1 MSNKYFFRGKISEE
15 KFRRIVRLFCLD
27 IEAKKSA
34 ELTNLNRST
43 VNNICRKLRERIAEL
58 CEAES
63 PFTNGEVELDE
74 SYFGARRVRGIRGR
88 GARGKTPVF
97 GMLKRGDKVYT
108 QIVKNCSISELLP
121 IIKGRTD
128 TGAIIYSDGFKSYDG
143 LVNYGYKRHYR
154 VKHGENEFA
163 LGHNH
168 INGIENF
175 WGLCKV
181 RLAKFRGVHRHTFY
195 LHIKECEFRYNY
207 RNQNLYLTL
216 LKNLRKNKLN

>member
-43 VNNICRKLRERIAEL
+43 VNNIYRKLRERIAEL

-121 IIKGRTD
+121 IMKGRTD